1 MSNYREIYD
10 DIEGAPNPAP
20 TPTDH
25 PGWKPEGFMRKEL
38 SIDDIQAVLDR
49 VKARIEHHFANYGN
63 GIFTHP
69 HEIVGCM
76 FGQQLKLSAS
86 ADASIYTGDLGDFEE
101 RCYKTLLAMICGTA
115 SVAKLKELR
124 GQA

>member
-1 MSNYREIYD
+1 MSNYRDIYD
-10 DIEGAPNPAP
+10 DIEGSPNPAP
-20 TPTDH
+20 H
-25 PGWKPEGFMRKEL
+25 SGWKPEGFMREEL
-38 SIDDIQAVLDR
+38 SIDDVQAVLDR

-76 FGQQLKLSAS
+76 FGQQLKLSAA
-86 ADASIYTGDLGDFEE
+86 ADASIYTGELADFEE

-124 GQA
+124 GQS